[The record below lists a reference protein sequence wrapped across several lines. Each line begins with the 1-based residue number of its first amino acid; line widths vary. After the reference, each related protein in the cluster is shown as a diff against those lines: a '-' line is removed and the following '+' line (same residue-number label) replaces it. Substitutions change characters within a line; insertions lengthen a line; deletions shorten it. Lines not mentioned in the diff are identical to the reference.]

1 MRGEGER
8 QERVESKRGG
18 SKGEDKKEEEERE
31 GILYTL
37 DKLIALNTEVLVIAN
52 WLLLKNYTLLTILRP
67 LKCLSLCGGSLIVM
81 HSWR

>member
-1 MRGEGER
+1 M
-8 QERVESKRGG
+8 VESKRGG

-67 LKCLSLCGGSLIVM
+67 LKC
-81 HSWR
+81 